1 MYRRVLIYL
10 FKTSMQCRHSSY
22 VMLQHKAIKT
32 RPKNEDG
39 THTKTSIFVVYAH
52 IQLEAPGDI
61 SQDGAGSQI
70 ARKKDE
76 SLPKRGERKGLAR
89 QRKWLTDAKQQDS

>member
-39 THTKTSIFVVYAH
+39 SHV
-52 IQLEAPGDI
+52 QLEAPGDI
-61 SQDGAGSQI
+61 SQDGAGSKI

-89 QRKWLTDAKQQDS
+89 HRKWLTDAKQQDS